1 MMPSFSQKGEKKRNR
16 HLFGNKYKIKYN
28 NLNIYKIMGK
38 RNVDIKII
46 FLLIILNSYVRNY
59 YQLTYIIDIFLKI
72 FYIYIEIYRII
83 KKIIEILFRYI
94 DLNLNN

>member
-1 MMPSFSQKGEKKRNR
+1 
-16 HLFGNKYKIKYN
+16 
-28 NLNIYKIMGK
+28 MGK
-38 RNVDIKII
+38 RNVDIKVI

-94 DLNLNN
+94 DLNLNNWGILNII

>member
-1 MMPSFSQKGEKKRNR
+1 
-16 HLFGNKYKIKYN
+16 
-28 NLNIYKIMGK
+28 MGK

-94 DLNLNN
+94 DLNWIIEVF

>member
-1 MMPSFSQKGEKKRNR
+1 
-16 HLFGNKYKIKYN
+16 
-28 NLNIYKIMGK
+28 MGK

-94 DLNLNN
+94 DLNLNNWGILNII

>member
-1 MMPSFSQKGEKKRNR
+1 
-16 HLFGNKYKIKYN
+16 
-28 NLNIYKIMGK
+28 MGK

-83 KKIIEILFRYI
+83 KKIIDILFRYI
-94 DLNLNN
+94 DLNLNNWGILNII

>member
-1 MMPSFSQKGEKKRNR
+1 
-16 HLFGNKYKIKYN
+16 
-28 NLNIYKIMGK
+28 MGK

-46 FLLIILNSYVRNY
+46 CLLIILNSYVRNY

-72 FYIYIEIYRII
+72 FYIYIEIYRMI

-94 DLNLNN
+94 DLNLNNWGILNII